1 MARIGCSLVFLGLFL
16 IYFCFSSSQSCVV
29 VLQDGVGGT
38 VLRRGKAD
46 TKVILP
52 RGVTWLPHPTGEEEA
67 ISCSLLMKLG

>member
-1 MARIGCSLVFLGLFL
+1 MRWQELDVVWCFLGL

-29 VLQDGVGGT
+29 VLQDGVGRT

-52 RGVTWLPHPTGEEEA
+52 RGVTWLLHPTGEEA